1 MSETVSIAGRAPWLK
16 EPALQT
22 LLAALSD
29 GEHESR
35 IVGGAVRNVLL
46 DLPVG
51 DIDIAT
57 TTPPEETV
65 RRVDK
70 AGFRAIPT
78 GIEHGTVT
86 AVADGAVFEITT
98 LRTDVTTDGRH
109 ADVRFG
115 TDWEADA
122 RRRDFTI
129 NALYADADGRVY
141 DPVGG
146 LPDLETRTIRFIGEA
161 RERIEE
167 DYLRILRFFRFFAWY
182 GQGRP
187 DADGLRACAAMK
199 RGMDRLSA
207 ERVWSE
213 LRKLLAAPDPH
224 RALLWM
230 RTASVLTTI
239 LPESE
244 KWGIDLVGPLVE
256 TGRNAGWPPDPLLLL
271 MAMLPP
277 DEARMKTLADRLR
290 FSNAERDRLLAFAFN
305 AAPSA
310 EMTDKA
316 LKEWLYR
323 QGRPA
328 VLDRLRL
335 SLASARG
342 RATSDDAALVEAG
355 RFAAMLETAEN
366 WEIPQFPLR
375 GADLISAGMAAGP
388 QIGERLKA
396 AEEAWIES
404 DFRLNRDDLLAK
416 ACTQTKFNPG

>member
-1 MSETVSIAGRAPWLK
+1 MNATVSIAGRAPWLK
-16 EPALQT
+16 EPALQS
-22 LLAALSD
+22 LLAALSEGD
-29 GEHESR
+29 GRAR

-57 TTPPEETV
+57 TTKPEETV
-65 RRVDK
+65 RRVEQ

-86 AVADGAVFEITT
+86 AVADGAVFEVTT
-98 LRTDVTTDGRH
+98 LRTDVATDGRH
-109 ADVRFG
+109 AEVRFG

-122 RRRDFTI
+122 QRRDFTM
-129 NALYADADGRVY
+129 NALYADVDGRVY

-146 LPDLETRTIRFIGEA
+146 LPDLETRTIRFIGDA
-161 RERIEE
+161 RARIEE

-187 DADGLRACAAMK
+187 DADGLRACAALK
-199 RGMDRLSA
+199 GGMDRLSA
-207 ERVWSE
+207 ERVWAE
-213 LRKLLAAPDPH
+213 LSKLLAAPDPH

-256 TGRNAGWPPDPLLLL
+256 TGRNAGWTPDPLLRL
-271 MAMLPP
+271 MAMVPP
-277 DEARMKTLADRLR
+277 QEERITTLAERLKL
-290 FSNAERDRLLAFAFN
+290 SNAERDRLLAFAFN

-342 RATSDDAALVEAG
+342 RAGGGDAALVEAG
-355 RFAAMLETAEN
+355 RFAAMIETAEN
-366 WEIPQFPLR
+366 WPIPQFPLR
-375 GADLISAGMAAGP
+375 GADLLEAGIPAGP
-388 QIGERLKA
+388 QIGERLKT
-396 AEEAWIES
+396 AEDRWVDS
-404 DFRLNRDDLLAK
+404 DFQLTRDELLAE
-416 ACTQTKFNPG
+416 ARG

>member
-1 MSETVSIAGRAPWLK
+1 MNQAISIAGRAPWLK
-16 EPALQT
+16 EPALQR
-22 LLAALSD
+22 LLAALSAG
-29 GEHESR
+29 GEEAR

-46 DLPVG
+46 DLPAG

-57 TTPPEETV
+57 TTQPDETV
-65 RRVDK
+65 KRVEK

-86 AVADGAVFEITT
+86 AVADGAVFEVTT
-98 LRTDVTTDGRH
+98 LRTDVATDGRH
-109 ADVRFG
+109 AEVRFG
-115 TDWEADA
+115 TDWEEDA

-129 NALYADADGRVY
+129 NALYADADGRVF
-141 DPVGG
+141 DLIGG
-146 LPDLETRTIRFIGEA
+146 LPDLETRTIRFIGDA
-161 RERIEE
+161 RARIEE

-182 GQGRP
+182 GHGRP

-199 RGMDRLSA
+199 GGMDRLSA
-207 ERVWSE
+207 ERVWAE

-256 TGRNAGWPPDPLLLL
+256 TGRNAGWAPDPLLRLL
-271 MAMLPP
+271 AMLPP
-277 DEARMKTLADRLR
+277 DEVRITSLAGRLKLA
-290 FSNAERDRLLAFAFN
+290 NAERDRLLAFAFN

-323 QGRPA
+323 QGQQA
-328 VLDRLRL
+328 VADRLRL
-335 SLASARG
+335 ALASARS
-342 RATSDDAALVEAG
+342 RAGGDDAALVEAG
-355 RFAAMLETAEN
+355 RFAAMIETAES
-366 WEIPQFPLR
+366 WPIPQFPLR
-375 GADLISAGMAAGP
+375 GADLLDAGIPAGP
-388 QIGERLKA
+388 EIGERLKA
-396 AEEAWIES
+396 AEEAWIASGFSASRE
-404 DFRLNRDDLLAK
+404 DLLAQAQK
-416 ACTQTKFNPG
+416 A